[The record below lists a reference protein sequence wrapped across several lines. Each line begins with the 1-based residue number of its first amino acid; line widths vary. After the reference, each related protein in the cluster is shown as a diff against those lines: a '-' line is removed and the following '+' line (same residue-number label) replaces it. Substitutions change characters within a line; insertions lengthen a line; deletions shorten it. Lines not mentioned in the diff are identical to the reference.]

1 MNTKVYFVLVSVVLI
16 ILIIALTVML
26 QIPNPNAT
34 VKKTA
39 EAQKEL
45 QVLGSND
52 QASEVQITNPNQ
64 EITST
69 LIGDETMKLKKIKK
83 PEISIDQN
91 KLYSAVLQTTEGDI
105 TISFDVANTPITSN
119 NFIYLSKSDFYDNT
133 IFHRVINGFMIQG
146 GDPQGDGTGGPGY
159 KFNDEKFEGEYVR
172 GTVAMA
178 NSGPN
183 TNGSQFFIMHGD
195 TPLSPNYIIF
205 GKVIDGM
212 DTVDKIATSEVRLSR
227 SGEESEPVTPV
238 VIQNIKI
245 IEE

>member
-159 KFNDEKFEGEYVR
+159 KFNDEKFEGEY
-172 GTVAMA
+172 
-178 NSGPN
+178 
-183 TNGSQFFIMHGD
+183 
-195 TPLSPNYIIF
+195 LSELKMTMIF
-205 GKVIDGM
+205 YGNDYL
-212 DTVDKIATSEVRLSR
+212 DYLNRDC
-227 SGEESEPVTPV
+227 PF
-238 VIQNIKI
+238 
-245 IEE
+245 

>member
-83 PEISIDQN
+83 PEISID
-91 KLYSAVLQTTEGDI
+91 
-105 TISFDVANTPITSN
+105 
-119 NFIYLSKSDFYDNT
+119 
-133 IFHRVINGFMIQG
+133 
-146 GDPQGDGTGGPGY
+146 
-159 KFNDEKFEGEYVR
+159 
-172 GTVAMA
+172 
-178 NSGPN
+178 
-183 TNGSQFFIMHGD
+183 
-195 TPLSPNYIIF
+195 
-205 GKVIDGM
+205 
-212 DTVDKIATSEVRLSR
+212 
-227 SGEESEPVTPV
+227 
-238 VIQNIKI
+238 
-245 IEE
+245 